1 MHVPFGNL
9 TIGFGGKEE
18 TFALPWA
25 VITIAPSHM
34 GSSDAISF
42 VAYDGVIVT
51 AVTPVGF

>member
-25 VITIAPSHM
+25 VITIVQSHM

-51 AVTPVGF
+51 AMTPVGF